1 MYLIGDIGNTEVKI
15 CLFSNKSKLLK
26 KLRISTQS
34 LNQKNLNKNLRFL
47 KNKKKNKKSAF
58 LFSCTKSIHYY

>member
-47 KNKKKNKKSAF
+47 KNKKKK
-58 LFSCTKSIHYY
+58 